1 MPSYITI
8 PIIIVILA
16 LQYFMASRQSAI
28 WGAVIP
34 VLYVFVMGYLYVTH
48 HFPSFLSFI
57 LFFALGAVFLI
68 EEWHRGRKSIK

>member
-1 MPSYITI
+1 MSSII
-8 PIIIVILA
+8 NILIIIVILA

-34 VLYVFVMGYLYVTH
+34 VIYVCVMIYLYMTH

-57 LFFALGAVFLI
+57 LFFVLGAVFLI
-68 EEWHRGRKSIK
+68 EEWVRGRKNAK